1 MTCFAD
7 FVKVRSLGLWSFLL
21 AAAPV
26 ALGGCIVVDGDG
38 RHDRG
43 HHGDVY
49 HDDHNDQDGATDD
62 GSQEPSEDP
71 LRVAIDTDAVV
82 ESEPGEGVG
91 IFVEYAAGGTW
102 TLWTT
107 CDTNTSKV
115 VCSFDLYASV
125 DTSSELLDITGVE
138 LEKTDA
144 TRLADEGIAY
154 LHAETGADVDAMTF
168 TTTEGAVVRLEAY
181 LDGELQPRFVYWF
194 GNGVLHEGAPSNPL
208 DFEPT
213 SP

>member
-1 MTCFAD
+1 MTFSAD
-7 FVKVRSLGLWSFLL
+7 FVKLRSLGLWSFLL
-21 AAAPV
+21 VAAPL
-26 ALGGCIVVDGDG
+26 ASAGCIIVDEDDRHGDHAHHDDDWNDGD
-38 RHDRG
+38 DE
-43 HHGDVY
+43 
-49 HDDHNDQDGATDD
+49 NDNDPPPPTD
-62 GSQEPSEDP
+62 EP
-71 LRVAIDTDAVV
+71 LLVAIDTGAVLN
-82 ESEPGEGVG
+82 SEPGEGVG

-102 TLWTT
+102 RLWTT

-125 DTSSELLDITGVE
+125 DTSSELFDIVGTD

-154 LHAETGADVDAMTF
+154 LHAETGSDVDAMTF
-168 TTTEGAVVRLEAY
+168 TTTEGAIVRLEAY
-181 LDGELQPRFVYWF
+181 LDGAQEPRYVYWF
-194 GNGVLHEGAPSNPL
+194 GDGILHEGAPSNPL